1 MKIIP
6 LLLAVLLIWDI
17 GTGLASH
24 RAFAQDGD
32 KGPVPVT
39 QNQDA
44 TSSHRVLVVFSSQT
58 GEMTDQQRVLDL
70 LIGHFTD
77 DITFKNTK
85 VVQPEDLTNV
95 THLFYHGQ
103 VKETLPDNFKN
114 ALTNFNGTLVAIGYN
129 SEQLA
134 DRFSFMK
141 VEGDVSVSKITNET
155 DSINIFPQTISQ
167 VTAEGATTIVRASH
181 GAGNEYP
188 LFLRR
193 NESYYY
199 AAPIIEYT
207 KAIFLGDA
215 LHTVFEDEHARIRPG
230 YIRLEDIHPMADPK
244 KVMEIAEILK
254 EKQIPYMVA
263 VIPVYTNPDTEK
275 EYHFSDSPNL
285 LKALKYMQNNGGSI
299 VLHGYTHQF
308 NAKETGEGFEFWDVN
323 NNMPIYHRAN
333 EDAVKK
339 TRRDFATDAEYEAF
353 RKRQLEFERDY
364 IEEKIQRGIDELVNY
379 GLFPLAFEA
388 PHYTMSQNGY
398 NVLSDYFSTYVG
410 QVQLSD
416 ENWEVMGTAPA
427 ETTPSIFNGMSLLP
441 ETIGFV
447 DPKDPNAIET
457 MIKEAQRYS
466 VMRDGFVAGFYHP
479 YLGVE
484 GFEMLLAELEKIPNV
499 EWIDLKERVNT
510 VRSENVTIESGE
522 GLVKVDIS
530 YRGLFE
536 SSPSYLLYR
545 VKDLAQHLTWVLV
558 GAGALAVVLFT
569 LYGLFLRWKWRR
581 GYYG

>member
-1 MKIIP
+1 MKIIL
-6 LLLAVLLIWDI
+6 LLLAILLLWDI
-17 GTGLASH
+17 GTGPSSQ
-24 RAFAQDGD
+24 RAFAQAWD

-39 QNQDA
+39 QGA

-70 LIGHFTD
+70 LVGHFTD
-77 DITFKNTK
+77 DITFKSTK
-85 VVQPEDLTNV
+85 EVETKDLAGV

-103 VKETLPDNFKN
+103 VKETLPDSFKK
-114 ALTNFNGTLVAIGYN
+114 ALTNFNGTLVAIGHN

-141 VEGDVSVSKITNET
+141 VEREVSVSKISNET
-155 DSINIFPQTISQ
+155 DSINIFPQSILQ
-167 VTAEGATTIVRASH
+167 VTTENAKTIVKASH
-181 GAGNEYP
+181 GAENEYP
-188 LFLRR
+188 LFLGK
-193 NESYYY
+193 NQTYYY
-199 AAPIIEYT
+199 ASPIIEYT

-215 LHTVFEDEHARIRPG
+215 LHTVFEDEHVHIRPG
-230 YIRLEDIHPMADPK
+230 YIRLEDIHPMANPK

-263 VIPVYTNPDTEK
+263 VIPVYTNPDTKK

-308 NAKETGEGFEFWDVN
+308 RASETGEGFEFWDVD
-323 NNMPIYHRAN
+323 NNMPIYHKAN
-333 EDAVKK
+333 EDVVKK
-339 TRRDFATDAEYEAF
+339 TRRNFATDAEYEAY
-353 RKRQLEFERDY
+353 RKSQLEFETKY
-364 IEEKIQRGIDELVNY
+364 IEEKIQLGIDELVNY

-398 NVLSDYFSTYVG
+398 QVLSEHFSTYVG

-427 ETTPSIFNGMSLLP
+427 ESAPSMFNGMTLLP

-447 DPKDPNAIET
+447 DPEDPNAIDS
-457 MIKEAQRYS
+457 MIKEAHRYS

-484 GFEMLLAELEKIPNV
+484 GFKKLLAELEKIPNV

-522 GLVKVDIS
+522 GRVKVDIS
-530 YRGLFE
+530 YTGLFA
-536 SSPSYLLYR
+536 SSPSYLFYR
-545 VKDLAQHLTWVLV
+545 IKDLAQHLTWVMV

-581 GYYG
+581 EYYG

>member
-6 LLLAVLLIWDI
+6 LLLAILLLWDI
-17 GTGLASH
+17 GTGPSSH
-24 RAFAQDGD
+24 VAFAQAWD

-39 QNQDA
+39 HGA
-44 TSSHRVLVVFSSQT
+44 TSSHRVLVVFSTQM

-70 LIGHFTD
+70 LVGHFTD

-85 VVQPEDLTNV
+85 EVEPKDLAGV
-95 THLFYHGQ
+95 THLFYQGQ
-103 VKETLPDNFKN
+103 VNETLPDNFIK
-114 ALTNFNGTLVAIGYN
+114 ALMNFKGTLVAIGHN

-141 VEGDVSVSKITNET
+141 VEREVSVSKITHET
-155 DSINIFPQTISQ
+155 ESISIFPQSILQ
-167 VTAEGATTIVRASH
+167 VTAENVETLVKASH
-181 GAGNEYP
+181 GTENEYP
-188 LFLRR
+188 LFLGK
-193 NESYYY
+193 NQTYYY
-199 AAPIIEYT
+199 ASPIIEYT

-215 LHTVFEDEHARIRPG
+215 LHTVFEDEHAHIRPG
-230 YIRLEDIHPMADPK
+230 YIRLEDIHPMANPK

-263 VIPVYTNPDTEK
+263 VIPVYTNPDTKK
-275 EYHFSDSPNL
+275 EYHFSDSPQL

-308 NAKETGEGFEFWDVN
+308 RASETGEGFEFWDVD
-323 NNMPIYHRAN
+323 NNMPIYHKAN
-333 EDAVKK
+333 EDIVKK
-339 TRRDFATDAEYEAF
+339 TRRDFASDAEYEEF
-353 RKRQLEFERDY
+353 RKSQLEFETRY
-364 IEEKIQRGIDELVNY
+364 IEDKIQRGIDELVNY

-398 NVLSDYFSTYVG
+398 NVLSNHFSTYVG

-416 ENWEVMGTAPA
+416 ENWEVMGTAPS
-427 ETTPSIFNGMSLLP
+427 ETTPSMFNGMSLLP

-447 DPKDPNAIET
+447 DPADPNAIDS
-457 MIKEAQRYS
+457 MVKEAQRYS

-484 GFEMLLAELEKIPNV
+484 GFKKLLAELEKIPNV

-522 GLVKVDIS
+522 GRVNVDIS
-530 YRGLFE
+530 YTGLFA
-536 SSPSYLLYR
+536 SSPSYLFYR
-545 VKDLAQHLTWVLV
+545 LKYLAQHLTWVLV
-558 GAGALAVVLFT
+558 GAGGFAVVLFT

-581 GYYG
+581 EYYG